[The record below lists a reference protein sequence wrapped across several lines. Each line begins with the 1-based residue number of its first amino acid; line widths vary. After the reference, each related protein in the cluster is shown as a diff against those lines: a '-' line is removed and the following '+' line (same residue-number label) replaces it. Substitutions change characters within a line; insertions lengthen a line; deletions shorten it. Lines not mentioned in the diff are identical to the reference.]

1 MDEKLKRPLLLVAAV
16 VLAGLVFTFD
26 SVTDFDS
33 SVAVLYLAV
42 LVIVSAAGTG
52 KDVTRAAEL
61 CIGLTLL
68 SWIIVH
74 RDDPTASSA
83 MRCIFACIA
92 IGVTGALLISRK
104 RLVAT
109 KVELERSRS
118 EVELFANSVP
128 FVLWRS
134 NPRGEIEYLNAS
146 WTAVTGLDR
155 WSVLEGQRYNDVVH
169 PDDMPSLVET
179 VSKAVATRTT
189 TDLKVR
195 VRQSDGSY
203 RWMQIYDNPA
213 YSPLTEQVE
222 RFGGLS
228 DVHDE
233 VLAKQELERVRSEL
247 EISRTELINFT
258 DSVPQI
264 LWRADALGNI
274 DFFNRRY
281 AEVTGRDVELALDR
295 QDFVDDIHP
304 DDREDYSRLV
314 GQAFASRS
322 ELRASFRLR
331 HADGSY
337 RWMSVVGRPVR
348 PTDGSDDIR
357 YYGGVSDIHD
367 EVTSHQKVRDLNE
380 TLEQRVEERTS
391 ELLRTER
398 RYAGLFDVSNMTF
411 AEMDFSAAEVML
423 DKIKAEGVTD
433 LRAYM
438 TANPEEL
445 ERTLG
450 AIKTTRVNRA
460 LARMMG
466 YDSVADLVANPPS
479 QNAEDGSE
487 VLLRQLEMYYYG
499 ADHIDGRTV
508 LVGKNGKRIPV
519 YFTVTRLSDG
529 LHLSS
534 HVDLSDQERI
544 EQMRQAAQAELA
556 RANRIATVG
565 AFSASIAHELNQP
578 ISAMVIDARTGLRLL
593 AREGPGME
601 AVDRI
606 LQRVEKNAQRVA
618 GIVQRTRE
626 NLVARGRTGKLI
638 DLFRLASET
647 RDLIDH
653 DLKRADVE
661 MEIVCSNTLSSVI
674 ADPVELQQV
683 LVNLINNAVDA
694 MRGQTT
700 ERRITLGFVEKQ
712 TTVRVRVA
720 DTGPGIADEHIE
732 KLFDP
737 FFTTKSSGIGMGLQ
751 ICRSAVEAMG
761 GELTVTNQAG
771 GGASFEFDLPLAQ
784 GQPKSGTE
792 ASFSRSPG

>member
-1 MDEKLKRPLLLVAAV
+1 
-16 VLAGLVFTFD
+16 
-26 SVTDFDS
+26 
-33 SVAVLYLAV
+33 
-42 LVIVSAAGTG
+42 
-52 KDVTRAAEL
+52 
-61 CIGLTLL
+61 
-68 SWIIVH
+68 
-74 RDDPTASSA
+74 
-83 MRCIFACIA
+83 
-92 IGVTGALLISRK
+92 
-104 RLVAT
+104 
-109 KVELERSRS
+109 
-118 EVELFANSVP
+118 
-128 FVLWRS
+128 
-134 NPRGEIEYLNAS
+134 
-146 WTAVTGLDR
+146 
-155 WSVLEGQRYNDVVH
+155 
-169 PDDMPSLVET
+169 
-179 VSKAVATRTT
+179 
-189 TDLKVR
+189 
-195 VRQSDGSY
+195 
-203 RWMQIYDNPA
+203 
-213 YSPLTEQVE
+213 
-222 RFGGLS
+222 
-228 DVHDE
+228 
-233 VLAKQELERVRSEL
+233 
-247 EISRTELINFT
+247 
-258 DSVPQI
+258 
-264 LWRADALGNI
+264 
-274 DFFNRRY
+274 
-281 AEVTGRDVELALDR
+281 
-295 QDFVDDIHP
+295 
-304 DDREDYSRLV
+304 
-314 GQAFASRS
+314 
-322 ELRASFRLR
+322 
-331 HADGSY
+331 
-337 RWMSVVGRPVR
+337 MSVVGRPVR
-348 PTDGSDDIR
+348 PKDGSDDIR

-423 DKIKAEGVTD
+423 DKIKAAGVTD

-466 YDSVADLVANPPS
+466 YDSVADLVANPPA

-508 LVGKNGKRIPV
+508 LVGKNGKRILV

-653 DLKRADVE
+653 D
-661 MEIVCSNTLSSVI
+661 
-674 ADPVELQQV
+674 
-683 LVNLINNAVDA
+683 
-694 MRGQTT
+694 
-700 ERRITLGFVEKQ
+700 
-712 TTVRVRVA
+712 
-720 DTGPGIADEHIE
+720 
-732 KLFDP
+732 
-737 FFTTKSSGIGMGLQ
+737 
-751 ICRSAVEAMG
+751 
-761 GELTVTNQAG
+761 
-771 GGASFEFDLPLAQ
+771 
-784 GQPKSGTE
+784 
-792 ASFSRSPG
+792 

>member
-1 MDEKLKRPLLLVAAV
+1 MDERLKRKLLLVAAV
-16 VLAGLVFTFD
+16 SIAGLVFAFD
-26 SVTDFDS
+26 SMTDFDS

-42 LVIVSAAGTG
+42 LVLVSAAGTD
-52 KDVTRAAEL
+52 KEVARAAQL

-74 RDDPTASSA
+74 RDDPTASNA
-83 MRCIFACIA
+83 LRCVFACIA
-92 IGVTGALLISRK
+92 IGVTGALLNSRK
-104 RLVAT
+104 RLEST
-109 KVELERSRS
+109 KADLERSRS

-179 VSKAVATRTT
+179 VSTAVATRTT

-195 VRQSDGSY
+195 VRQADGSY

-213 YSPLTEQVE
+213 YSPLTGQVE

-228 DVHDE
+228 DVHNE
-233 VLAKQELERVRSEL
+233 VVAKQELERVRSEL
-247 EISRTELINFT
+247 EASRAELINFT

-264 LWRADALGNI
+264 LWRSDALGNI

-281 AEVTGRDVELALDR
+281 TEVTGRDVEIALDR
-295 QDFVDDIHP
+295 QDFADGIHP
-304 DDREDYSRLV
+304 DDRDDYLRLV
-314 GQAFASRS
+314 GQAFSSRS

-331 HADGSY
+331 HADGNY
-337 RWMSVVGRPVR
+337 RWMSVVGRPLHR
-348 PTDGSDDIR
+348 TDGSDDVS
-357 YYGGVSDIHD
+357 YYGGVSDIHE
-367 EVTSHQKVRDLNE
+367 EVTSHQKVRELNE

-411 AEMDFSAAEVML
+411 AEMDFSAAEVMIDEL
-423 DKIKAEGVTD
+423 KVAGVTD

-438 TANPEEL
+438 TEHPEEL

-466 YDSVADLVANPPS
+466 YDSVSDLVANPPA
-479 QNAEDGSE
+479 QNAEDGTE

-508 LVGKNGKRIPV
+508 LAGKNGIRIPV

-593 AREGPGME
+593 AREGPDME
-601 AVDRI
+601 ALDRI

-618 GIVQRTRE
+618 AIVQRTRE
-626 NLVARGRTGKLI
+626 NLVARERAGKVI
-638 DLFRLASET
+638 DLYRLASET
-647 RDLIDH
+647 RDLIGH
-653 DLKRADVE
+653 DLKRADAE
-661 MEIVCSNTLSSVI
+661 MEIACSDTLPSVI

-694 MRGQTT
+694 MRDQAA
-700 ERRITLGFVEKQ
+700 ERRITLEFVERQ
-712 TTVRVRVA
+712 TSVRVRVA
-720 DTGPGIADEHIE
+720 DTGPGIPDEHIA
-732 KLFDP
+732 KLFEP
-737 FFTTKSSGIGMGLQ
+737 FFTTKTTGIGMGLQ

-761 GELTVTNQAG
+761 GELTASNLPG
-771 GGASFEFDLPLAQ
+771 GGACFEFDLPAALGDP
-784 GQPKSGTE
+784 GQEKQTLVIG
-792 ASFSRSPG
+792 SPA